1 MKILSLLQTEFRGWT
16 ILAIVHHLRFI
27 PQFFDQVVVMEDGRV
42 VEYDEPE
49 RLRSD
54 PSSLFRQMAEAENGG
69 EEDA

>member
-1 MKILSLLQTEFRGWT
+1 
-16 ILAIVHHLRFI
+16 
-27 PQFFDQVVVMEDGRV
+27 MEDGRV

-54 PSSLFRQMAEAENGG
+54 PSSLFRQMTEAENGG